1 MIDVLGAIYDALV
14 KFSNTPEKNILR
26 AWPNRTA
33 LPLHSYAVMTLIN
46 ASRRGTNAVD
56 FEFDPE
62 TEDDGELAESVL
74 REAMV
79 QIDFV
84 GLDAAENA
92 SKIELLSRSAVLCDF
107 LEPYGIE
114 PLFADAPREMTKPD
128 GTDQYAIRYVVTLT
142 VSFWESVSTPVPW
155 FDDAT
160 LNTEVL
166 Q

>member
-1 MIDVLGAIYDALV
+1 MIDVLDAIYDALV
-14 KFSNTPEKNILR
+14 KFSSTPAESILR

-33 LPLHSYAVMTLIN
+33 VPASYAIMTLIN
-46 ASRRGTNAVD
+46 APRRGTNATD
-56 FEFDPE
+56 FEFDPA
-62 TEDDGELAESVL
+62 TEEDGALTESAL

-84 GLDAAENA
+84 GSDAADNA
-92 SKIELLSRSAVLCDF
+92 SRIELLSRSTALCDF
-107 LEPYGIE
+107 LEPYGIQ
-114 PLFADAPREMTKPD
+114 PLFADAPREMTSPD

-142 VSFWESVSTPVPW
+142 VSFWESVSTTVPW